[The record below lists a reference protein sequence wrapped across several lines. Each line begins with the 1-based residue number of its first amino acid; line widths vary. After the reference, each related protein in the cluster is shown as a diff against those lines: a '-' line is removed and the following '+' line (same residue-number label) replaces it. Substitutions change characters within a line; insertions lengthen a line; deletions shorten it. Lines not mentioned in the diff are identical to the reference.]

1 MAKTKVY
8 APEGHH
14 FMVNK
19 EGGFYLMKNPDS
31 GYKAHTVSGEKS
43 ILYVLLEVK
52 DYHAAPKS
60 TAVRSR
66 TYDNRSSTTRTARRA
81 VSTTSTV
88 TRSTRSSGGSSGGGS
103 GYSGGG
109 GGY

>member
-14 FMVNK
+14 FMVNN

-31 GYKAHTVSGEKS
+31 GYKAHTVNGEKS
-43 ILYVLLEVK
+43 SLYILLEVK
-52 DYHAAPKS
+52 DYHVAPRS

-66 TYDNRSSTTRTARRA
+66 TYSSRPSTTRTARRA
-81 VSTTSTV
+81 VSTTSTTV
-88 TRSTRSSGGSSGGGS
+88 TRSTRSSGRSSGGG